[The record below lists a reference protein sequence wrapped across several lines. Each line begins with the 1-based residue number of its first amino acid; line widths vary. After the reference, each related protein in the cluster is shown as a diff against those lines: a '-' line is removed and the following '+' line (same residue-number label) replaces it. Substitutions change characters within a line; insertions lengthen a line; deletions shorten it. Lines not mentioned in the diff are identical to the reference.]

1 MPGLPHLPPPPPPPS
16 SFTLIGALGQM
27 GKTFHSGF
35 RYQVL
40 QKTVPPYYVV
50 TESLL
55 TNQAC
60 YSDDTKES
68 CTRFKCWM

>member
-1 MPGLPHLPPPPPPPS
+1 MS
-16 SFTLIGALGQM
+16 
-27 GKTFHSGF
+27 KTFHWRF

-40 QKTVPPYYVV
+40 QKTAPLYYVV

-60 YSDDTKES
+60 DSDDTKES
-68 CTRFKCWM
+68 CTRFKC